1 MKFLENLKFYLLS
14 LINYILNI
22 NIQNSHMIENLIQ
35 NLIAISLGAMIFFS
49 FIVAPVIFKVL
60 DAVNAGKFVRKIFPF
75 YYMINLIILSLVV
88 ILFIYNS
95 QINTDFY
102 LVLFLAL
109 LFAFLLF
116 ILMPMINK
124 FKDNNEDKKF
134 DFSHKLSVIL
144 NFVQMVGLIYLLI

>member
-1 MKFLENLKFYLLS
+1 MT
-14 LINYILNI
+14 
-22 NIQNSHMIENLIQ
+22 Q
-35 NLIAISLGAMIFFS
+35 NLIAISLGTMIFFS

-88 ILFIYNS
+88 ILFIYKS
-95 QINTDFY
+95 QINIDFY
-102 LVLFLAL
+102 FVLFLAL